1 MGASTFGGPTL
12 ALSLFDRASMTRLV
26 HAKLWFIAVVSL
38 LAVVLVIA
46 VRDDVNA
53 ALNSIDQE
61 SIRLF
66 VIEAGPAGPFAI
78 VALMTIAIVASPIPS
93 APIAIAAGLVYGHI
107 WGTILVVIG
116 AELGAITAFAIARYF
131 GREHIERLL
140 GSRTQNRL
148 LGSQNALMATV
159 FVSRL
164 LPFISFDVISYLA
177 GLSRIAYWRF
187 GVATLAGIVPASF
200 VLAHLGATALEG
212 QGNFGFWISL
222 ALGAAGLLAAV
233 FWQSGTVTGPGDH
246 STERTSK

>member
-1 MGASTFGGPTL
+1 
-12 ALSLFDRASMTRLV
+12 MTRPV
-26 HAKLWFIAVVSL
+26 HIKRWILIVAGVLATVAVFVFW
-38 LAVVLVIA
+38 
-46 VRDDVNA
+46 DDINA
-53 ALNSIDQE
+53 SLNSIDQE
-61 SIRLF
+61 SVRLL
-66 VIEAGPAGPFAI
+66 VIQAGPAGPVAI
-78 VALMTIAIVASPIPS
+78 VVLMTLAIVASPIPS
-93 APIAIAAGLVYGHI
+93 APIALAAGLVYGHL
-107 WGTILVVIG
+107 WGTFLVVIG

-131 GREHIERLL
+131 GREHVERLL
-140 GSRTQNRL
+140 GSQTKNRL

-177 GLSRIAYWRF
+177 GLSQITFWRF

-222 ALGAAGLLAAV
+222 ALGAAGLLATA
-233 FWQSGTVTGPGDH
+233 FWQSRTVTGSGDH